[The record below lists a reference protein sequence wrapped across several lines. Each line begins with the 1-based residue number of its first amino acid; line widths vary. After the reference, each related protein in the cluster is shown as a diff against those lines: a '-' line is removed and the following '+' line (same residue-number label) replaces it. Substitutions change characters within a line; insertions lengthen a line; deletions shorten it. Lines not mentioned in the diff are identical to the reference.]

1 MRNKISKVNKLKEA
15 IIYLDKKGLSY
26 RKIQN
31 QLACSKSTISYHLG
45 KGQKEKAYDRVLKQR
60 ENDIGKWLNSSSGD
74 TFKSYDKTPLI

>member
-15 IIYLDKKGLSY
+15 IIYLHKKGLSY

-45 KGQKEKAYDRVLKQR
+45 KGQKKKAYDRVIKQR
-60 ENDIGKWLNSSSGD
+60 ENDIRYEPNRWQYIEGK
-74 TFKSYDKTPLI
+74 KKVA

>member
-60 ENDIGKWLNSSSGD
+60 ENDIRYEPNRWQYLERHKE
-74 TFKSYDKTPLI
+74 KKKVA

>member
-15 IIYLDKKGLSY
+15 IIYLHKKGLSY

-45 KGQKEKAYDRVLKQR
+45 KDQKEKAYDRVLKQR
-60 ENDIGKWLNSSSGD
+60 ENDIRYEPNRWQYIDKHQGK
-74 TFKSYDKTPLI
+74 KKVA